1 MPATIALTPVD
12 DERNRAAREAAR
24 RRVSWPANLAPET
37 VDFESEGYLLI
48 AGAELD
54 IRRAAARLAGQL
66 PGITL
71 LVTERSSAE
80 EDPDLEAIWEAT
92 RALPCHQATGAL
104 RLEGYLGRFHATLAS
119 DAEPVDLARA
129 TQARPCFDLVLDL
142 GQRPLLAK
150 VEHQVEAGARLGG
163 PGQIDRFGI
172 AREGGME
179 TSQVAL
185 EPQGA
190 GRLMA
195 GQRPGGL
202 PDGLEVGVLL
212 GAAALGDQQGDAG
225 KLARQARGGPADI
238 QLGTGDQQVALAFE
252 VNGFRGQVG
261 RPGDPSPGGLP
272 GGSVAFI
279 IHGCQRNGSGHYHF
293 VIVDLS

>member
-1 MPATIALTPVD
+1 MPAPIALTPVD
-12 DERNRAAREAAR
+12 DERNRAVREAAR

-71 LVTERSSAE
+71 LVTERSSAD
-80 EDPDLEAIWEAT
+80 EDPDLEVIWEAT

-142 GQRPLLAK
+142 GQRPLLDLELPPPGYRATRWRSE
-150 VEHQVEAGARLGG
+150 EH
-163 PGQIDRFGI
+163 
-172 AREGGME
+172 
-179 TSQVAL
+179 TSELQS
-185 EPQGA
+185 
-190 GRLMA
+190 
-195 GQRPGGL
+195 RPHL
-202 PDGLEVGVLL
+202 V
-212 GAAALGDQQGDAG
+212 
-225 KLARQARGGPADI
+225 
-238 QLGTGDQQVALAFE
+238 
-252 VNGFRGQVG
+252 
-261 RPGDPSPGGLP
+261 
-272 GGSVAFI
+272 
-279 IHGCQRNGSGHYHF
+279 C
-293 VIVDLS
+293 